1 MNHVVVMDP
10 GSYKLKPVEAAARVI
25 GAPQFLRN
33 SDGDFA
39 AYVVDKIIRPT
50 ASNTSVVTDATVL
63 MSQAY
68 MGVTLFRQQRETT
81 RLMAGF
87 LYKTLIPD
95 DKVPTGTKFIRKYR
109 ITDQREA
116 QYGTYDTI
124 TNGVQSTEYSEEFRP
139 TSKVVSMQ
147 FGSLLSVT
155 VPSVAA
161 DLITRELE
169 KCSTSWELTR
179 TIELLQYC
187 AAQPTLIDRIV
198 RQTRTAGRAERLDD
212 VLTMAELTCGMVNIQ
227 PDTFSCA
234 LENARRVLESERPEV
249 LIMGDSLFRIISQ
262 RSGGLGPHLVTEET
276 VLSPEFA
283 VYTMENET
291 TNSSG
296 GHEFVMRELTAR
308 DSTGSG
314 LPFVQGSLY
323 QESSKVNYI
332 ISGAGSTD
340 KVPIVHV
347 DNVQMEHGS
356 SRNTSTEHKAF
367 SNADGFKWEYFTVG
381 CTAPVVSQLNPYAL
395 LHSKDADELNYKHV
409 AQRSPSSTF
418 LHRYDGAV
426 VEVAL
431 RTIHDPG
438 NPVELFTRPR
448 RVYLQNELNSL
459 MAGGDGAIIITKAKM
474 LELAKVRDWYAKTNN
489 PASVLEF
496 DMRHMAVPWENE
508 WVVRPRFAL
517 FNSSGMNSIEN
528 EIAQIG
534 SELLA
539 CFGEST
545 HAQNVNSALEF
556 IDHALLHSP
565 DVDGM
570 LTVRNEALAGNN
582 TVAFLTDVNWT
593 RSRSY
598 WSLLTDPICTIALQ
612 RALLTKEKGTGL
624 SPQEQTILLQLEDLI
639 NGVLVLFSAIVGKR
653 SNSVLSHMGFFCI
666 PNGNESQG
674 YPADYTVNDI
684 DYCNIMYWVVL
695 PAMGAKVYRATSS
708 TAAVQY
714 TPAMQGE
721 GLGRLDAELN
731 LTTAEQPTV
740 PRLSGNAF
748 FTKTA
753 LTDDWV
759 DVTGSF
765 APTAGFSDTNHPGFH
780 PTSLVTYM
788 WAARIQRLA
797 GVTNYLAKF
806 LMGIHYSTLLTR
818 RVICEHYDTKY
829 YSGLSYLMFRGLR
842 FTGCGVAIM
851 PQKST
856 LYTLGTGIICKPTS
870 HNNHQLLTVN
880 QYCESVI
887 IPDTMD
893 SPGLY
898 MANMYMKDLRG
909 GDVHIDTKGP
919 FDMVIADACNGF
931 CPESDTSCG
940 TRRPYIFTT
949 GRSERLVSSITR
961 DPRMRTEGY
970 TCMPTLMRPFTSVLA
985 LKNKSFARSRTDEE
999 SNLRLFC
1006 KTQHVVDLDK
1016 GVLDAMSD
1024 PFKDTVERASGNKR
1038 ITDIMHKELG
1048 VAFCGTY
1055 SVGLTSDKKLKCH
1068 SYEVSESLVDRLAP
1082 RISGTG
1088 LFANTPI
1095 QRSYQLITPIFNR
1108 IFESAR
1114 YSRVLQH

>member
-1 MNHVVVMDP
+1 MNQVVVMDP

-33 SDGDFA
+33 SAGDFA

-95 DKVPTGTKFIRKYR
+95 DKVPTGTRFIRKYR

-116 QYGTYDTI
+116 QHGTYDTI

-155 VPSVAA
+155 VPSIAA

-262 RSGGLGPHLVTEET
+262 RSGGLGSHLVTEET
-276 VLSPEFA
+276 VLSPDFG

-291 TNSSG
+291 VTSG

-323 QESSKVNYI
+323 QESCKVNYI

-347 DNVQMEHGS
+347 DSVQMEHGS

-381 CTAPVVSQLNPYAL
+381 CTAPAVSQLNPYAL

-431 RTIHDPG
+431 RTIHGPG
-438 NPVELFTRPR
+438 NPPELFTRTR
-448 RVYLQNELNSL
+448 RLHLQSELNSL
-459 MAGGDGAIIITKAKM
+459 MAAGDGAIVTKSKM

-496 DMRHMAVPWENE
+496 DMRHMAVPCENQ

-528 EIAQIG
+528 EITQIG

-545 HAQNVNSALEF
+545 HAQNVTSALEF

-565 DVDGM
+565 DPGSI
-570 LTVRNEALAGNN
+570 LTIRNEALRGTIRIDILNSA
-582 TVAFLTDVNWT
+582 NWP

-598 WSLLTDPICTIALQ
+598 WSLLTDPICTITLK
-612 RALLTKEKGTGL
+612 RALLTKEATGL
-624 SPQEQTILLQLEDLI
+624 SPQEQTILLQLEDMI
-639 NGVLVLFSAIVGKR
+639 NGVLILFNAVVGKR

-666 PNGNESQG
+666 PDDNNVQQ

-695 PAMGAKVYRATSS
+695 PAMGANVYRADSS
-708 TAAVQY
+708 AAAVQH
-714 TPAMQGE
+714 TAATQGA
-721 GLGRLDAELN
+721 GVDRLAEFN
-731 LTTAEQPTV
+731 LAADEQPTV
-740 PRLSGNAF
+740 PRLNGNAF

-753 LTDDWV
+753 LTDGWE
-759 DVTGSF
+759 DVTGTF
-765 APTAGFSDTNHPGFH
+765 PPTAGFSDTDHPGFH
-780 PTSLVTYM
+780 RTSLVTYM
-788 WAARIQRLA
+788 WAARIQRLT

-806 LMGIHYSTLLTR
+806 LMGVHYSTLLTR

-829 YSGLSYLMFRGLR
+829 YSGLSYLLFRGLR
-842 FTGCGVAIM
+842 FTGCGVSIM

-898 MANMYMKDLRG
+898 MSNMYMKDLRG
-909 GDVHIDTKGP
+909 GDVHIDTKSP

-949 GRSERLVSSITR
+949 GRSERLVSITR

-985 LKNKSFARSRTDEE
+985 LKPKSFARSRTDEE

-1016 GVLDAMSD
+1016 GVLDGVSD

-1038 ITDIMHKELG
+1038 TTDIMHKELG

-1108 IFESAR
+1108 IFESSR